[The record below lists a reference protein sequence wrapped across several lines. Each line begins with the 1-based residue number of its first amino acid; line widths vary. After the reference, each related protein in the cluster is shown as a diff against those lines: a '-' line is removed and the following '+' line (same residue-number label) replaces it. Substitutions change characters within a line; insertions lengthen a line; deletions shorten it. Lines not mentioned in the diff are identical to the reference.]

1 MLYSP
6 HLTTRRI
13 MPENQEFPMLSLS
26 SRITPENLFYIRNHF
41 PYPNI
46 DLHSWGL
53 CIKGCV
59 NRALYF
65 RYHDLLKMPQVTLP
79 VTLECAGDKRALFHP
94 KARGEQWE
102 LGAMSHAVW
111 TGVRLVDLL
120 YLAGVQMN
128 AREVTFEGMD
138 MGVRTDM
145 PGEFS
150 YIRSLPLEQA
160 LNPDTMI
167 ALYMNGKP
175 LPYRH
180 GYPARLIVPGW
191 YGMASVKW
199 LHQIAVIEE
208 PFQGPFQ
215 AVDYVF
221 NRNPL
226 TPSSSEPVTT
236 IRLNSTIARPTDQE
250 VLAKGENW
258 VMGIALSGRDPV
270 VLVEISIDDGK
281 TWLPTSW
288 LEPQEPYS
296 WRRWCWKW
304 TVTDSGTY
312 DIKVRATDAAGNIQS
327 EMADWN
333 VKGYGYNAIQHIRVY
348 VEEGR

>member
-1 MLYSP
+1 
-6 HLTTRRI
+6 

-26 SRITPENLFYIRNHF
+26 SRITPENLFYTRNHF
-41 PYPNI
+41 PYPNV
-46 DLHSWGL
+46 DMRSWGL
-53 CIKGCV
+53 CINGCV
-59 NRALYF
+59 NREVYL
-65 RYHDLLKMPQVTLP
+65 RYHDLLKMPQITLP

-102 LGAMSHAVW
+102 LGAISHAVW

-120 YLAGVQMN
+120 YLADIQMN
-128 AREVTFEGMD
+128 ACEVTFEGMD
-138 MGVRTDM
+138 KGVRTDM

-150 YIRSLPLEQA
+150 YKRSLPLEKA
-160 LNPDTMI
+160 LNPDTI
-167 ALYMNGKP
+167 IGLYMNGKP

-199 LHQIAVIEE
+199 LHQITVIKGQ
-208 PFQGPFQ
+208 FQGPFQ
-215 AVDYVF
+215 VVDYVYD
-221 NRNPL
+221 RNPL
-226 TPSSSEPVTT
+226 TLSSFEPVTT

-258 VMGIALSGRDPV
+258 VLGTALSGEDPV
-270 VLVEISIDDGK
+270 VLVEISTDNGT

-288 LEPQEPYS
+288 LDPQESYS
-296 WRRWCWKW
+296 WRHWCWKW
-304 TVTDSGTY
+304 TVKTSGTY
-312 DIKVRATDAAGNIQS
+312 DIKVRANDAAGNFQG
-327 EMADWN
+327 EMTDWN

-348 VEEGR
+348 VD